1 MLFSA
6 LVRNVVGFAVVS
18 RSAVVSQSR
27 CRPVLMG
34 RPRGRALGLFARG
47 DAQPCTEAGPSE
59 RRCFGKA
66 RGRPENPTVHPVPR
80 GDKTISQTF
89 TLSGGKGGQNVNKVN
104 TKVQLF
110 FKVNEADWLP
120 DEVKLRLR
128 TVAKKLMNK
137 DGELIVSSTATR
149 SQHTNLQDAYQK
161 LQMLIDAATVV
172 PHRVKIKDQPSKF
185 SKKKMVEQKRRR
197 ADVKKGRSKN
207 FDDY

>member
-1 MLFSA
+1 MLLSALARNVVRSVGVSRGATVRHYQRRSA
-6 LVRNVVGFAVVS
+6 LVR
-18 RSAVVSQSR
+18 QT
-27 CRPVLMG
+27 
-34 RPRGRALGLFARG
+34 RGRALGLFPSG
-47 DAQPCTEAGPSE
+47 DAQPCTDVGPPE
-59 RRCFGKA
+59 KRCFGKA
-66 RGRPENPTVHPVPR
+66 RGRPDNPTVHPVPR

-110 FKVNEADWLP
+110 FKVDEAEWLP
-120 DEVKLRLR
+120 DEVKFRLR

-172 PHRVKIKDQPSKF
+172 PHKVKIKDQPSKF
-185 SKKKMVEQKRRR
+185 SKKKMVEKKRRR

-207 FDDY
+207 FDDF